1 LGGPAP
7 AARFRVTA
15 AGRTRG
21 PEADHVRSVSGLP
34 KIPYMAQSIQ
44 KPLRHQQSQ
53 QSRNK
58 ANTRRNAA
66 QIDDYLIVVEKS
78 RGFARAWELRGR
90 LERGEVTLD
99 ELRRS

>member
-1 LGGPAP
+1 MG
-7 AARFRVTA
+7 V
-15 AGRTRG
+15 
-21 PEADHVRSVSGLP
+21 P
-34 KIPYMAQSIQ
+34 KILYMSRPIQ
-44 KPLRHQQSQ
+44 KSFRPQQTQ

>member
-1 LGGPAP
+1 MG
-7 AARFRVTA
+7 
-15 AGRTRG
+15 
-21 PEADHVRSVSGLP
+21 
-34 KIPYMAQSIQ
+34 YMPRPSE
-44 KPLRHQQSQ
+44 KPPRPQQSQ

-58 ANTRRNAA
+58 AHTRRNAA
-66 QIDDYLIVVEKS
+66 QADDYLIVIEKS

>member
-1 LGGPAP
+1 MSRP
-7 AARFRVTA
+7 F
-15 AGRTRG
+15 
-21 PEADHVRSVSGLP
+21 E
-34 KIPYMAQSIQ
+34 
-44 KPLRHQQSQ
+44 KPLRPQQSQ

-66 QIDDYLIVVEKS
+66 QADDYLIIVEKS